1 MFQRKELEGERWR
14 GGGEVTVGHSAMWA
28 FFCLKRS
35 RGQHNCKI
43 NLKEAL
49 WGGSARG
56 REGQNRKRAEWKRRS
71 SNRPFNHSSDTMET
85 EAVRRNGA
93 RTAETLVVVVVGA
106 KTNAR
111 VST

>member
-1 MFQRKELEGERWR
+1 MEEWR
-14 GGGEVTVGHSAMWA
+14 GGDCGSLCDVA

-35 RGQHNCKI
+35 RGQHDCEI

-49 WGGSARG
+49 RGGSARG
-56 REGQNRKRAEWKRRS
+56 QEGQNRKRAEWKRWS

-93 RTAETLVVVVVGA
+93 RTAETLVVVVGGA

-111 VST
+111 VSK